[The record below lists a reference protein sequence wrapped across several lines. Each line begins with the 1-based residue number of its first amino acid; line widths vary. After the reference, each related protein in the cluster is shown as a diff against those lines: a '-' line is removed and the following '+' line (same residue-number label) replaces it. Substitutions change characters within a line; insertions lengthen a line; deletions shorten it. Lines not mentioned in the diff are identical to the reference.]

1 MPFTLKPE
9 ILLKDRTGAWYAAH
23 PSWTSDQTLGINVS
37 IDGISVLVTRR
48 STGSSANASRAPLSG
63 RITDMP
69 EFAVHIVPSAD
80 PPTGMVEPGLPPL
93 TPAFA
98 NAIAQLTGKPLR
110 QLPFALA

>member
-23 PSWTSDQTLGINVS
+23 PSWTNDQTLGINVS

-63 RITDMP
+63 RLASGLTNNMTQTSPGVYTLDYYT
-69 EFAVHIVPSAD
+69 FGSVTLRAV
-80 PPTGMVEPGLPPL
+80 
-93 TPAFA
+93 A
-98 NAIAQLTGKPLR
+98 NVASSP
-110 QLPFALA
+110 

>member
-48 STGSSANASRAPLSG
+48 STSSSANASRAPLSG
-63 RITDMP
+63 RLAGNSIQASNNVCT
-69 EFAVHIVPSAD
+69 
-80 PPTGMVEPGLPPL
+80 L
-93 TPAFA
+93 
-98 NAIAQLTGKPLR
+98 
-110 QLPFALA
+110 ALIRAASR